1 VTDIEANVATVN
13 ERISRAAGRAGRTPE
28 EITLVAVTKTFAPE
42 TIQEAW
48 EAGLRVFGENRVQEA
63 EPKVLW
69 FRERDRQLTWHM
81 VGHLQ
86 RNKVKK
92 AIGLFDVFQ
101 SVDSP
106 RLAQELSKRC
116 RAAQV
121 TVPVLLEV
129 NASGEASKHGFPV
142 HEGHADQLDEF
153 FRAVEQIVALP
164 HLDPQGLM
172 TIAPFG
178 ASEEALRSCFRRVR
192 LALDQLKGRFPERPW
207 RHLSMGMTDDFEVA
221 IEEGAT
227 IVRIGRAIFGARNDH
242 WED

>member
-1 VTDIEANVATVN
+1 MTDIEANVARVN
-13 ERISRAAGRAGRTPE
+13 DRISRAAERAGRKPE

-42 TIQEAW
+42 RIQEAW

-69 FRERDRQLTWHM
+69 FRERERQLEWHM

-92 AIGLFDVFQ
+92 AIDLFDVLQ

-106 RLAQELSKRC
+106 RLARELSKRC
-116 RAAQV
+116 QAAQA
-121 TVPVLLEV
+121 TVPILLEV
-129 NASGEASKHGFPV
+129 NASGETSKYGFPV
-142 HEGHADQLDEF
+142 HEGHAGRLDEF
-153 FRAVEQIVALP
+153 FRAVEEIVALP
-164 HLDPQGLM
+164 HLDQQGLM

-178 ASEEALRSCFRRVR
+178 ASEEVLRSCFRRVR
-192 LALDQLKGRFPERPW
+192 LLLDELKERFPEKPW

-227 IVRIGRAIFGARNDH
+227 IVRIGRAIFGARNDR